1 MSLQLENSKVHS
13 KVHSKVLGGVT
24 VLPCQLVLAPVHVPV
39 PVPP

>member
-1 MSLQLENSKVHS
+1 MSLQLENS

-39 PVPP
+39 PVPVPP